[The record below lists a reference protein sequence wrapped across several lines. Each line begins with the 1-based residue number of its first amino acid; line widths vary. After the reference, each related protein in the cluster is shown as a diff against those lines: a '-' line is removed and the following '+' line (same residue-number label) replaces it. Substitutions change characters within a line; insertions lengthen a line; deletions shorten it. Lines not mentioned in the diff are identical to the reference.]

1 MRSTGVSFMY
11 KSLMSLEHNNNYY
24 HFTAPPPQLL
34 RMLDSEPEAAEKF
47 MRKHVVEQHVE
58 SRVEH
63 EKVFTLAF

>member
-1 MRSTGVSFMY
+1 
-11 KSLMSLEHNNNYY
+11 MSLEHNNNYY

-34 RMLDSEPEAAEKF
+34 RMLDSQPEAAAKF

-63 EKVFTLAF
+63 VKVFTLAF